1 MPFTFSHPALII
13 PLLHARPRHRWLS
26 ATGLI
31 TGSIAPDFEKFFRL
45 RLASEYS
52 HSFASIFYFSC
63 PVALALAF
71 LFHAV
76 VREPLL
82 AHLPLA
88 LQRRLGSFARFSWL
102 AYFRQHYAGVL
113 ASIVVGAALHLLWD
127 SFTHR
132 NALMTRL
139 IPMLNDTLDW
149 NGTEIALFDI
159 LAAVSTV
166 VGAIVIGLA
175 IWLMPVRPGRV
186 AVVPPAAMGR
196 YWGLAALVAFALLVE
211 WVLAIGPALIDG
223 SIAAISAGLV
233 GVLVAS
239 GYAKRMKLARARP

>member
-45 RLASEYS
+45 HLASEYS
-52 HSFASIFYFSC
+52 HSFASVFYFSL
-63 PVALALAF
+63 PVALSLAF

-82 AHLPLA
+82 MHLPVA
-88 LQRRLGSFARFSWL
+88 LQRRLKHFLRVDWPAH
-102 AYFRQHYAGVL
+102 FRQHYFGVL
-113 ASIVVGAALHLLWD
+113 ASIMIGAVLHLLWD

-139 IPMLNDTLDW
+139 IPMLNETIDW
-149 NGTEIALFDI
+149 NGTAVALFDI
-159 LAAVSTV
+159 LAAISTV
-166 VGAIVIGLA
+166 VGAVIITIA
-175 IWLMPVRPGRV
+175 VWLMPTRTARV
-186 AVVPPAAMGR
+186 AEVPPVAMGW
-196 YWGLAALVAFALLVE
+196 YWGLAALVTFALLVE
-211 WVLAIGPALIDG
+211 WVLVVDPAFLDG
-223 SIAAISAGLV
+223 SIAAISATLIGL
-233 GVLVAS
+233 LVTS
-239 GYAKRMKLARARP
+239 GYAKRRKLARAQS